1 VESLAQNG
9 LINDAITSFKL
20 SRLADQKNDGEV
32 TFGGL
37 DQTKFDPSSLVTFD
51 NVNTQGFWE
60 GDMPSVTVNGQDAG
74 LQGRTAILVGQDNR
88 YESCAMSNLYPSR
101 ILEQLSLLRLRRMPL
116 RFIKA

>member
-1 VESLAQNG
+1 VSSILPPYVQWLTTISFTLKTLSEQKTLTPVESLAQNG

-37 DQTKFDPSSLVTFD
+37 DQTKFDPSTLVTFN

-60 GDMPSVTVNGQDAG
+60 GAMASVTVNGQDAG
-74 LQGRTAILVGQDNR
+74 LQGRTAILVG
-88 YESCAMSNLYPSR
+88 
-101 ILEQLSLLRLRRMPL
+101 
-116 RFIKA
+116 